1 MKLFERV
8 PRAVART
15 YPAVGDAVNPRERP
29 SRARGHHVV
38 RSCRRVR
45 SWLRRRR
52 AFWRWWSP
60 RGAVVRTSQSRPDCS
75 VAVKIRVS
83 GRSHGQRFVGE
94 IALHSHRETQIA
106 KPNRVILLEC
116 PYEFC

>member
-1 MKLFERV
+1 MGAEMDERWAGTRVPTSGNVNSCLSVQKKQNKMKLFERV

-29 SRARGHHVV
+29 SRARGHHVD

-52 AFWRWWSP
+52 AFW
-60 RGAVVRTSQSRPDCS
+60 
-75 VAVKIRVS
+75 
-83 GRSHGQRFVGE
+83 
-94 IALHSHRETQIA
+94 L
-106 KPNRVILLEC
+106 
-116 PYEFC
+116 

>member
-1 MKLFERV
+1 MGAEMDERSGGDAGTPHRGTLTRAFPFKKKQNKMKLFERV

-29 SRARGHHVV
+29 SRARGHHVD

-52 AFWRWWSP
+52 AFWL
-60 RGAVVRTSQSRPDCS
+60 G
-75 VAVKIRVS
+75 
-83 GRSHGQRFVGE
+83 
-94 IALHSHRETQIA
+94 
-106 KPNRVILLEC
+106 
-116 PYEFC
+116 

>member
-1 MKLFERV
+1 MGAEMDERSGGDAGTRRRGRAFPFKKKQNKMKLFERV

-29 SRARGHHVV
+29 SRARGHHVD

-52 AFWRWWSP
+52 AFWP
-60 RGAVVRTSQSRPDCS
+60 
-75 VAVKIRVS
+75 
-83 GRSHGQRFVGE
+83 
-94 IALHSHRETQIA
+94 
-106 KPNRVILLEC
+106 
-116 PYEFC
+116 

>member
-1 MKLFERV
+1 MGAEMDGRTLGGDAGTRRRGTLSCLSVQKKQNKMKLFERV

-29 SRARGHHVV
+29 SRARGHHVD

-52 AFWRWWSP
+52 AFWL
-60 RGAVVRTSQSRPDCS
+60 G
-75 VAVKIRVS
+75 
-83 GRSHGQRFVGE
+83 
-94 IALHSHRETQIA
+94 
-106 KPNRVILLEC
+106 
-116 PYEFC
+116 